1 MGWGGRVLT
10 PFGHSLMISHKKIYE
25 QDVGSDIETC
35 FRILFGY
42 DCIFL
47 GFFLMGG
54 GGGMV
59 LTSFGQLFMILH
71 NNYHSRLV
79 S

>member
-35 FRILFGY
+35 FRILCF
-42 DCIFL
+42 DE
-47 GFFLMGG
+47 
-54 GGGMV
+54 
-59 LTSFGQLFMILH
+59 QLDGLDLEHEF
-71 NNYHSRLV
+71 
-79 S
+79 